1 LSARVHTRTRT
12 RRRQKPR
19 EGFLA
24 HLLDPIDTLSEV
36 IFSVL
41 ILLTFT
47 LAFRIFMMDGRPVT
61 ADYVNDLVWA
71 ALGATVAWGI
81 IDGIL
86 YALFEVLGRTE
97 RHRLLWHIQAAHT
110 PDEAVTAIAD
120 EFDYMLEPITSE
132 EQRRTLYQDILDHLH
147 DSQPRAVGLKR
158 EDLTGGLASV
168 LIAVLAV
175 APSFLPLF
183 IFRHDY
189 ALAIRL
195 SNVVSFIVLFLAGYE
210 WGRYTAMSSWRTG
223 LLVMAVGALLV
234 AVAIPLGG

>member
-1 LSARVHTRTRT
+1 MSARVHTRA

-24 HLLDPIDTLSEV
+24 HLLDPIDTLAEI

-47 LAFRIFMMDGRPVT
+47 LAFRIFMLDGRPIT
-61 ADYVNDLVWA
+61 ADYINDLIWA

-81 IDGIL
+81 IDGIM
-86 YALFEVLGRTE
+86 YALIEVLGRSE
-97 RHRLLWHIQAAHT
+97 RHRLLWHIQAANT
-110 PDEAVTAIAD
+110 PQEAIEAIGG
-120 EFDYMLEPITSE
+120 EFDFILEPITGES
-132 EQRRTLYQDILDHLH
+132 QRQTLYQDILDHLR
-147 DSQPRAVGLKR
+147 DSRPRAVGLKR

-183 IFRHDY
+183 IFRNDY

-195 SNVVSFIVLFLAGYE
+195 SNLVSFVVLFAAGYE
-210 WGRYTAMSSWRTG
+210 WGRYTGMNRWRTG
-223 LLVMAVGALLV
+223 LLVTAVGALLV

>member
-1 LSARVHTRTRT
+1 MSARVHSRT

-47 LAFRIFMMDGRPVT
+47 LAFRIFMLDGRPLT
-61 ADYVNDLVWA
+61 AEYINDLIWA

-81 IDGIL
+81 IDGIM
-86 YALFEVLGRTE
+86 YALFEVLGRSE
-97 RHRLLWHIQAAHT
+97 RHRLLWHLQAAHT
-110 PDEAVTAIAD
+110 PEEGIAAIAD
-120 EFDYMLEPITSE
+120 EFDFILEPITGE
-132 EQRRTLYQDILDHLH
+132 GQRRMLYQDILDHLH
-147 DSQPRAVGLKR
+147 DSRPRSIGLKR

-168 LIAVLAV
+168 LVAVLAV
-175 APSFLPLF
+175 IPSFLPLF

-195 SNVVSFIVLFLAGYE
+195 SNVVSFMVLFAAGYE
-210 WGRYTAMSSWRTG
+210 WGRYTGMSSWKTG
-223 LLVMAVGALLV
+223 LLVTAVGALLV

>member
-1 LSARVHTRTRT
+1 MSARVHTRS
-12 RRRQKPR
+12 RRRTKPR
-19 EGFLA
+19 QGFLA
-24 HLLDPIDTLSEV
+24 HLLDPIDTLAEV

-47 LAFRIFMMDGRPVT
+47 LAFRIFTLDGQAVT
-61 ADYVNDLVWA
+61 AEYVTELIWA

-81 IDGIL
+81 IDGIM
-86 YALFEVLGRTE
+86 YALFEVLGRSE
-97 RHRLLWHIQAAHT
+97 RHRLLWHIQAANT
-110 PDEAVTAIAD
+110 PDEAVDAVAD
-120 EFDYMLEPITSE
+120 EFDYMLEPITGE
-132 EQRRTLYQDILDHLH
+132 EQRRTLYEDILDHLH

-175 APSFLPLF
+175 TPSFLPLF

-195 SNVVSFIVLFLAGYE
+195 SNVVSFAVLFAAGYE
-210 WGRYTAMSSWRTG
+210 WGRYTGMSSWKTG
-223 LLVMAVGALLV
+223 LLVVAVGVLLV

>member
-1 LSARVHTRTRT
+1 MSARVHTRA
-12 RRRQKPR
+12 RRHQKPR

-24 HLLDPIDTLSEV
+24 HLLDPIDTLAEI

-47 LAFRIFMMDGRPVT
+47 LAFRIFMLDGRPIT
-61 ADYVNDLVWA
+61 ADYINDLIWA

-81 IDGIL
+81 IDGIM
-86 YALFEVLGRTE
+86 YALIEVLGRSE
-97 RHRLLWHIQAAHT
+97 RHRLLWHIQAANT
-110 PDEAVTAIAD
+110 PQEAIEAIGG
-120 EFDYMLEPITSE
+120 EFDFILEPITGE
-132 EQRRTLYQDILDHLH
+132 GQRQILYQDILDHLH
-147 DSQPRAVGLKR
+147 DSRPRSIGLKR

-183 IFRHDY
+183 IFRNDY

-195 SNVVSFIVLFLAGYE
+195 SNLVSFVVLFAAGYE
-210 WGRYTAMSSWRTG
+210 WGRYTGMNRWRTG
-223 LLVMAVGALLV
+223 LLVTAVGALLV

>member
-1 LSARVHTRTRT
+1 MSARVHSRI

-47 LAFRIFMMDGRPVT
+47 LAFRIFMLDGQPAT
-61 ADYVNDLVWA
+61 AEYVKELMWA
-71 ALGATVAWGI
+71 ALGATIAWGI
-81 IDGIL
+81 IDGIM
-86 YALFEVLGRTE
+86 YALIEVLGRSE

-110 PDEAVTAIAD
+110 PEEGIAAIAD
-120 EFDYMLEPITSE
+120 EFDFILEPITGE
-132 EQRRTLYQDILDHLH
+132 GQRQMLYQDILDHLH
-147 DSQPRAVGLKR
+147 DSQPRSVGLKR

-168 LIAVLAV
+168 LVAVLAV
-175 APSFLPLF
+175 IPSFLPLF
-183 IFRHDY
+183 IFSNDY

-195 SNVVSFIVLFLAGYE
+195 SNVVSFVVLFAAGYE
-210 WGRYTAMSSWRTG
+210 WGRYTGVKPWKTG

-234 AVAIPLGG
+234 GIAIPLGG

>member
-1 LSARVHTRTRT
+1 MSARIHSRA

-24 HLLDPIDTLSEV
+24 HLLDPIDTLAEV

-47 LAFRIFMMDGRPVT
+47 LAFRIFVMDGEPVT
-61 ADYVNDLVWA
+61 AEYITDLIWA

-81 IDGIL
+81 IDGIM
-86 YALFEVLGRTE
+86 YALFEVLGRSE
-97 RHRLLWHIQAAHT
+97 RHRLLWHIQAAYT
-110 PDEAVTAIAD
+110 PDEAIAAVAN
-120 EFDYMLEPITSE
+120 EFDFILEPITGE
-132 EQRRTLYQDILDHLH
+132 GQRQTLYQDILDHLQH
-147 DSQPRAVGLKR
+147 SRPRPITLKR

-175 APSFLPLF
+175 TPSFLPLF
-183 IFRHDY
+183 IFRGDY

-195 SNVVSFIVLFLAGYE
+195 SNVVSFIVLFAAGYE
-210 WGRYTAMSSWRTG
+210 WGRYTGMRPWRTG
-223 LLVMAVGALLV
+223 LLVMVVGAVLV

>member
-1 LSARVHTRTRT
+1 MSARVHSRI

-47 LAFRIFMMDGRPVT
+47 LAFRIFMLDGQHVT
-61 ADYVNDLVWA
+61 QDYVNDLVWA
-71 ALGATVAWGI
+71 ALGATIAWGV
-81 IDGIL
+81 IDGIM
-86 YALFEVLGRTE
+86 YALFEVLGRSE
-97 RHRLLWHIQAAHT
+97 RRRLLWHIQAAHT
-110 PDEAVTAIAD
+110 PDEAVAAIGD
-120 EFDYMLEPITSE
+120 EFDYMLEPITGE
-132 EQRRTLYQDILDHLH
+132 EQRQTLYQDILDHLQ
-147 DSQPRAVGLKR
+147 DSEPRAVGLKR

-168 LIAVLAV
+168 LVAVLAV
-175 APSFLPLF
+175 TPSFVPFF
-183 IFRHDY
+183 IFYNDY

-195 SNVVSFIVLFLAGYE
+195 SNVVSFVVLFAAGYE
-210 WGRYTAMSSWRTG
+210 WGRYTGVKPWKTG

-234 AVAIPLGG
+234 GIAIPLGG

>member
-1 LSARVHTRTRT
+1 MSARVHSRT
-12 RRRQKPR
+12 RRRQKPH

-47 LAFRIFMMDGRPVT
+47 LAFRIFMMDGQVVT
-61 ADYVNDLVWA
+61 KEYVDDLLWA

-81 IDGIL
+81 IDGIM
-86 YALFEVLGRTE
+86 YALFEVLGRSE
-97 RHRLLWHIQAAHT
+97 RRRLLWHIQAAHT
-110 PDEAVTAIAD
+110 PQEAIEAVAN
-120 EFDYMLEPITSE
+120 EFDFILEPITSE
-132 EQRRTLYQDILDHLH
+132 PQRQTLYNDILDHLH
-147 DSQPRAVGLKR
+147 GSQPRAVGLKR

-175 APSFLPLF
+175 TPSFLPLI
-183 IFRHDY
+183 IFQNDQ

-210 WGRYTAMSSWRTG
+210 WGRYTGTSSWRAD

>member
-1 LSARVHTRTRT
+1 MSARIHSRT

-19 EGFLA
+19 QGFLA

-47 LAFRIFMMDGRPVT
+47 LAFRIFMLDGRPVDN
-61 ADYVNDLVWA
+61 DYVNDLIWA

-81 IDGIL
+81 IDGIM
-86 YALFEVLGRTE
+86 YALFEVLGRSE
-97 RHRLLWHIQAAHT
+97 RHRLLWHLQAAHT
-110 PDEAVTAIAD
+110 PDEALTAVAD
-120 EFDYMLEPITSE
+120 EFDYILEPITGES
-132 EQRRTLYQDILDHLH
+132 QRQMLYQDILDHLH
-147 DSQPRAVGLKR
+147 DSQPRPVGLKR

-168 LIAVLAV
+168 LVAVLAV
-175 APSFLPLF
+175 TPSFLPLF

-195 SNVVSFIVLFLAGYE
+195 SNVVSFIVLFAAGYE
-210 WGRYTAMSSWRTG
+210 WGRYTGMRSWKTG
-223 LLVMAVGALLV
+223 LLVTGVGALLV